1 MCHSTVRFHGQCVTQ
16 RFVSKANVSLNGSFP
31 WLPHPVRYLVEDGD
45 HVDADTA
52 FAEIEVMKM
61 VMPLIVS
68 HSGIMRLSLQAGA
81 VMAAGDVVA
90 NLLLDDPS
98 KVWYM

>member
-1 MCHSTVRFHGQCVTQ
+1 
-16 RFVSKANVSLNGSFP
+16 
-31 WLPHPVRYLVEDGD
+31 
-45 HVDADTA
+45 
-52 FAEIEVMKM
+52 
-61 VMPLIVS
+61 MPLIVS